1 VDLVE
6 KETKTDLFFTLYHY
20 TCRV

>member
-1 VDLVE
+1 VDLIE
-6 KETKTDLFFTLYHY
+6 KETVIDLFFTLYHY

>member
-1 VDLVE
+1 VDLIE
-6 KETKTDLFFTLYHY
+6 KETVTDLFFTLYHY